1 MCVFCDIIKGDIPS
15 YKVYEDDNYLA
26 ILDISQATLGHTL
39 VMPKKHYDTILDMED
54 DKAGELMSV
63 ADKVAK
69 KIVTNLNATG
79 CNMLINT
86 GEVAGQTVKHVHLH
100 IIPRY
105 TESDSIKIELKE
117 NKFNLDEV
125 IKRINKGL

>member
-26 ILDISQATLGHTL
+26 ILDISQATLGHSL

-63 ADKVAK
+63 ADKIAK